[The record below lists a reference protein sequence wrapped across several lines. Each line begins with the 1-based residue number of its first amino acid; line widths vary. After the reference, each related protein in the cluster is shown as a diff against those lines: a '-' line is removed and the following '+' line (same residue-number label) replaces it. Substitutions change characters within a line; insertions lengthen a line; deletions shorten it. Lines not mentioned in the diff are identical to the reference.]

1 MGREM
6 NFLGGIAAASV
17 LGCAALMAFICVSLA
32 LGGHW
37 WGVAVV
43 VGAAAALA
51 AYLTVSMRRDG
62 RGS

>member
-1 MGREM
+1 MS
-6 NFLGGIAAASV
+6 FLEGIAVTAV
-17 LGCAALMAFICVSLA
+17 LGCAALVVFICVSLA

-43 VGAAAALA
+43 AGSAAALA

-62 RGS
+62 I